1 MTREQKSVKS
11 IRFQPGNI
19 RLLFLPF
26 CASFTFSM
34 SGHAEEYYFD
44 PSLFK
49 GSAFGQNIGQFNQ
62 HNIMPGNYYVDIYV
76 NNKLIKSGVTL
87 TFLPEENGQPAEP
100 CLSPAVAESLRLR
113 SLNKY
118 TASDG
123 CQPLN
128 HWSSSAR
135 WQFDQAS
142 LRLQLTIPDAE
153 LIHLPRGTIPV
164 AEWDKGITAL
174 FIRHN
179 TNYNWTKNT
188 VSGYQYQYLWSG
200 MTAGTNIDNWQLRH
214 QGNLRFVDNNVTGS
228 DIRYTTVRTWLQ
240 RPIEPLDS
248 LLTLG
253 DSYTESSQFGSLA
266 YNGLKLT
273 TDERMRPQSR
283 RGYAPEIRGMAS
295 TSARVIVRQLN
306 RVIYETSVAPGP
318 FVINDLYN
326 TRSQGDLDVEVV
338 EANGKTSSFTVPYAS
353 VPDSVRPGNWHYSV
367 ALGRVRQFY
376 SVNNTFFEGL
386 LQRGIS
392 NRLTATAGSRLAQ
405 DYQAW
410 LLGGVWTSSAGAV
423 GLNTIF
429 SDARVDQNSNA
440 TGWRA
445 ELSYS
450 KTFATGTNLV
460 LAAYRY
466 STSGY
471 RDLQDVLGVRRQQD
485 NGISYYSDTLHQ
497 RNNFSVTLSQS
508 MENYGLISLSASTAD
523 YYNNRSR
530 ITQLQLGYN
539 NSWKNISY
547 GLNVA
552 RQRTTWNYD
561 RYGGRLD
568 DGDNTWR
575 EKYTENTIAL
585 NVSVPLNWSNN
596 TASVAYNY
604 NQSKETRNSTLS
616 LTGSS
621 GENNQLSWSLYGGAE
636 QTQNSGSYRASF
648 GGNVQQN
655 TRMGGIRA
663 NYGQGDNYRQAGL
676 GLSGTL
682 LIHPGGVTA
691 GPYTSDTFALI
702 HAEGAQG
709 ASVRNGQGA
718 VIDRFGYAILPS
730 LTPYQAN
737 TVSLDTRYMNADA
750 ELSGGSQRVVPYA
763 GSVTRINFA
772 TLQGKAVLIALKNED
787 DDIPPMGT
795 EVRDADNTV
804 IGIIGQGGQLY
815 ARVPHDSGT
824 LKVNWQYKG
833 NKTCFVNYQITGR
846 VNEDI
851 VRLDAVCRKG

>member
-1 MTREQKSVKS
+1 MKT
-11 IRFQPGNI
+11 IRLQAGNI
-19 RLLFLPF
+19 RIFFLPL
-26 CASFTFSM
+26 CASFTFSPY
-34 SGHAEEYYFD
+34 GHADEYYFD

-49 GSAFGQNIGQFNQ
+49 GSAFGQNIDQFNHQ
-62 HNIMPGNYYVDIYV
+62 TIAPGNYYVDIYV
-76 NNKLIKSGVTL
+76 NNKLVKSGVTL
-87 TFLPEENGQPAEP
+87 NFLSAEKGQPIEP
-100 CLSPAVAESLRLR
+100 CLPLTVAESLSLK
-113 SLNKY
+113 SLNKSS
-118 TASDG
+118 ASEG
-123 CQPLN
+123 CQPLR
-128 HWSSSAR
+128 HWSSAAR

-142 LRLQLTIPDAE
+142 LRLQFTIPDAE
-153 LIHLPRGTIPV
+153 LIHLPRGNIPV
-164 AEWDKGITAL
+164 AEWDKGISAL

-179 TNYNWTKNT
+179 TNYSWTENSA
-188 VSGYQYQYLWSG
+188 SGYRYQYLWSG
-200 MTAGTNIDNWQLRH
+200 ITAGTNIDNWQLRH
-214 QGNLRFVDNNVTGS
+214 QGNLRFIDNNVTGS
-228 DIRYTTVRTWLQ
+228 DVRYTTVRTWLQ
-240 RPIEPLDS
+240 RPIEPLNS

-253 DSYTESSQFGSLA
+253 DSYTESSQFGSLS
-266 YNGLKLT
+266 YNGIKLT

-283 RGYAPEIRGMAS
+283 RGYAPEIRGVAS
-295 TSARVIVRQLN
+295 SSARVIVRQLN

-326 TRSQGDLDVEVV
+326 TRSQGDLDVEII

-410 LLGGVWTSSAGAV
+410 LLGGVWTSAAGAV
-423 GLNTIF
+423 GLNTTF
-429 SDARVDQNSNA
+429 SDAKVAQNRNA
-440 TGWRA
+440 SGWRA

-508 MENYGLISLSASTAD
+508 MADYGLISLSGSTAD

-530 ITQLQLGYN
+530 ITQLQLGYS
-539 NSWKNISY
+539 NSWNNISY
-547 GLNVA
+547 SLNVA

-561 RYGGRLD
+561 RFGLNLD
-568 DGDNTWR
+568 DGDNAYR
-575 EKYTENTIAL
+575 EKYTENTVSL
-585 NVSVPLNWSNN
+585 NVSVPLNWVNH
-596 TASVAYNY
+596 TTSVAYNY

-621 GENNQLSWSLYGGAE
+621 GENNQRSWSLYGGTE
-636 QTQNSGSYRASF
+636 NTQSNSGHRVSF
-648 GGNVQQN
+648 GGNIQQN
-655 TRMGGIRA
+655 TRAGAVRA

-682 LIHPGGVTA
+682 LIHRGGVTA

-702 HAEGAQG
+702 HADGAQG

-718 VIDRFGYAILPS
+718 VIDHFGYAILPS

-787 DDIPPMGT
+787 HEIPPMGT

-804 IGIIGQGGQLY
+804 IGIVGQGGQLY

-824 LKVNWQYKG
+824 LKVNWEYKG

-846 VNEDI
+846 VNENI
-851 VRLDAVCRKG
+851 VRLDAVCHKG

>member
-1 MTREQKSVKS
+1 MKT
-11 IRFQPGNI
+11 IRLQPGNI
-19 RLLFLPF
+19 HLFFLPL
-26 CASFTFSM
+26 CASFTLSTYGF
-34 SGHAEEYYFD
+34 AEEYYFD

-49 GSAFGQNIGQFNQ
+49 GSTFGQNIDQFNQ
-62 HNIMPGNYYVDIYV
+62 QNIAPGNYYVDIYV
-76 NNKLIKSGVTL
+76 NNKLVKSGVTL
-87 TFLPEENGQPAEP
+87 TFLPEEKSRPIEP
-100 CLSPAVAESLRLR
+100 CLSPAVAESLHLK
-113 SLNKY
+113 SLKKS

-123 CQPLN
+123 CQPLG

-153 LIHLPRGTIPV
+153 LIHLPRGNIPV
-164 AEWDKGITAL
+164 AEWDPGIMAL

-188 VSGYQYQYLWSG
+188 ASGYQYQYLWSG
-200 MTAGTNIDNWQLRH
+200 MTAGTNIDKWQLRH
-214 QGNLRFVDNNVTGS
+214 QGNLRFIDNNVTGS
-228 DIRYTTVRTWLQ
+228 DVRYMTVRTWLQ
-240 RPIEPLDS
+240 RPVES
-248 LLTLG
+248 LNSQLTLG

-266 YNGLKLT
+266 YNGIKLT

-283 RGYAPEIRGMAS
+283 RGYAPEIRGVAS
-295 TSARVIVRQLN
+295 SSARVIVRQLN
-306 RVIYETSVAPGP
+306 RVIYETNVAPGP
-318 FVINDLYN
+318 YVINDLYN
-326 TRSQGDLDVEVV
+326 TRSQGDLDVEIV

-367 ALGRVRQFY
+367 ALGRVRQYY

-392 NRLTATAGSRLAQ
+392 NRVTATAGSRLAE

-410 LLGGVWTSSAGAV
+410 LLGGVWTSQAGAV
-423 GLNTIF
+423 GLNTTF
-429 SDARVDQNSNA
+429 SDARVDQNRNA
-440 TGWRA
+440 RGWRA

-485 NGISYYSDTLHQ
+485 NGINYYSDTLHQ

-508 MENYGLISLSASTAD
+508 MEDYGLISLSASTAD
-523 YYNNRSR
+523 FYNNRSR

-547 GLNVA
+547 SLNVG

-561 RYGGRLD
+561 RFGVSLD
-568 DGDNTWR
+568 DSDNTRR
-575 EKYTENTIAL
+575 EKYTENTVAL
-585 NVSVPLNWSNN
+585 NVSVPLNWGNN
-596 TASVAYNY
+596 AASVAYNY

-621 GENNQLSWSLYGGAE
+621 GENNRLSWSLYGGAE

-655 TRMGGIRA
+655 TRMGGVRA

-676 GLSGTL
+676 GLSGTV
-682 LIHPGGVTA
+682 LIHPGGITA
-691 GPYTSDTFALI
+691 GPYTSDTFALV

-718 VIDRFGYAILPS
+718 VINPSGYAILPS

-763 GSVTRINFA
+763 GSVTRIHFA

-787 DDIPPMGT
+787 DNIPPMGT

-804 IGIIGQGGQLY
+804 IGIVGQGGQLY

-846 VNEDI
+846 VNENI
-851 VRLDAVCRKG
+851 VRLDAICRKG

>member
-1 MTREQKSVKS
+1 VKI
-11 IRFQPGNI
+11 IRLQPGNI
-19 RLLFLPF
+19 RTLFLPL
-26 CASFTFSM
+26 CASFTFSTY
-34 SGHAEEYYFD
+34 GHAEEYYFD

-49 GSAFGQNIGQFNQ
+49 GSAFGQNIEQFNHQ
-62 HNIMPGNYYVDIYV
+62 TIAPGSYYVDIYL

-87 TFLPEENGQPAEP
+87 TFLSAEKGQPIEP
-100 CLSPAVAESLRLR
+100 CLPLKVAESLRLK
-113 SLNKY
+113 SLNK
-118 TASDG
+118 TAASEQ
-123 CQPLN
+123 CQPLR
-128 HWSSSAR
+128 HWSSAAS
-135 WQFDQAS
+135 WQFDQSS

-153 LIHLPRGTIPV
+153 LIRLPRGTIPIS
-164 AEWDKGITAL
+164 EWDKGITAL

-179 TNYNWTKNT
+179 TNYSWTENT
-188 VSGYQYQYLWSG
+188 ASGYRYQYLWSG
-200 MTAGTNIDNWQLRH
+200 VTAGTNIDNWQLRH
-214 QGNLRFVDNNVTGS
+214 QGNLRVIDNNVTGS
-228 DIRYTTVRTWLQ
+228 DARYTTVRTWLQ
-240 RPIEPLDS
+240 RPIEPLNS
-248 LLTLG
+248 VLTVG
-253 DSYTESSQFGSLA
+253 DSYTESSQFGSLS
-266 YNGLKLT
+266 YNGIKLT

-283 RGYAPEIRGMAS
+283 RGYAPEIRGVAS
-295 TSARVIVRQLN
+295 SSARVIVRQLN

-326 TRSQGDLDVEVV
+326 TRSQGDLDVEIV
-338 EANGKTSSFTVPYAS
+338 EASGKTSSFTVPYAS

-392 NRLTATAGSRLAQ
+392 NQLTATAGSRLAE

-410 LLGGVWTSSAGAV
+410 LLGAVWSSAAGAV
-423 GLNTIF
+423 GLNTTF
-429 SDARVDQNSNA
+429 SDAKVAQNQTA

-450 KTFATGTNLV
+450 KTFTTGTNVV

-485 NGISYYSDTLHQ
+485 GGLSYYSDTLHQ
-497 RNNFSVTLSQS
+497 RNNFSVTLSQT
-508 MENYGLISLSASTAD
+508 MADYGLISLSASTAD

-539 NSWKNISY
+539 NSWHNISY
-547 GLNVA
+547 SLNVA
-552 RQRTTWNYD
+552 RQRTTWSSD
-561 RYGGRLD
+561 RFGLSLD
-568 DGDNTWR
+568 DGDNSSR
-575 EKYTENTIAL
+575 EKYTENTVAL
-585 NVSVPLNWSNN
+585 NVSVPLNWSNHN
-596 TASVAYNY
+596 ASVAYNY

-621 GENNQLSWSLYGGAE
+621 GENNQLSWSLYGGTG
-636 QTQNSGSYRASF
+636 QTQNSGSQRASF

-655 TRMGGIRA
+655 TRMGGVRA

-682 LIHPGGVTA
+682 LIHSGGITA

-718 VIDRFGYAILPS
+718 VIDHAGYAILPS

-737 TVSLDTRYMNADA
+737 TVSLDTRYMNSDA

-763 GSVTRINFA
+763 GSVTRIHFA
-772 TLQGKAVLIALKNED
+772 TLQGKAVLIALKSD
-787 DDIPPMGT
+787 DQDIPPMGS

-804 IGIIGQGGQLY
+804 IGIVGQGGQVY

-824 LKVNWQYKG
+824 LRVSWQNKG
-833 NKTCFVNYQITGR
+833 HKTCLVNYQITGR
-846 VNEDI
+846 VNENI
-851 VRLDAVCRKG
+851 VRLDAVCRKGE